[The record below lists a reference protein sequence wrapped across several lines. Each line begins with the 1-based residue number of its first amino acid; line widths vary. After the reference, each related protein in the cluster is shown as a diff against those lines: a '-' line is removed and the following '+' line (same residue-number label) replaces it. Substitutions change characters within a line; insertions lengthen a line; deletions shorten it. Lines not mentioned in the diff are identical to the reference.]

1 MAPNNFEDQVR
12 EKLQERTLAPKKE
25 SWELLSQQLGAQSP
39 APKKRSFLWVA
50 VAASFVGLLLL
61 GTWFF
66 SQESE
71 PQLVEENPVDVLLE
85 ETPLEIKSEI
95 ASETTL
101 EIETP
106 SSKEIIETLPETSN
120 KEPLLA
126 ERKKEVVENTKT
138 PSVVKE
144 NNAPKEMLAVNTSLE
159 TTSETPKE
167 TPKQKTFID
176 QKVDEVVVAVQ
187 QIQQQNNEVTLEE
200 IDALLVKAQR
210 DISNQKL
217 LQSTTAKVDASALLK
232 EVEFELERSFRD
244 KVFDALGDGFQKV
257 RTAMAERNY

>member
-167 TPKQKTFID
+167 TPKQ
-176 QKVDEVVVAVQ
+176 
-187 QIQQQNNEVTLEE
+187 
-200 IDALLVKAQR
+200 
-210 DISNQKL
+210 
-217 LQSTTAKVDASALLK
+217 
-232 EVEFELERSFRD
+232 
-244 KVFDALGDGFQKV
+244 
-257 RTAMAERNY
+257 